1 MGWGQGHPDGTN
13 VTVAMLGDDG
23 RCLWCMDSEIAGRGL
38 RTRGSNGI
46 CASGDHLGLRLHR
59 RGRCLLSHRKIR
71 GDSSSVNARN
81 HSRKA
86 FWEESKCNRLL
97 TFEMNLGDPTQYVPT
112 PVPPCSPGH
121 YTLSLAVLPSSPS
134 LDAQTP
140 SRYPSPKLAS
150 HLEFPPWLAPRVPSS
165 TDCSYPSFWHL
176 LRTPLRTPNSNPGM
190 VCKAGSDLGS
200 CCDLIPLTPRGQ

>member
-1 MGWGQGHPDGTN
+1 MGWGQDHPDGTN

-23 RCLWCMDSEIAGRGL
+23 RCLWCTDNEIAGRGL

-112 PVPPCSPGH
+112 PVPPCSPGTTPCPLLFCH
-121 YTLSLAVLPSSPS
+121 PALLWMHRHRPDTPPPSWLLIWSFLHGSPQEYPAPQTFPTLPSGTYSGLNCGPP
-134 LDAQTP
+134 TP
-140 SRYPSPKLAS
+140 IQAWSAR
-150 HLEFPPWLAPRVPSS
+150 
-165 TDCSYPSFWHL
+165 
-176 LRTPLRTPNSNPGM
+176 
-190 VCKAGSDLGS
+190 
-200 CCDLIPLTPRGQ
+200 RGVTWAHAAT